1 MPQLQ
6 NPQLAAERSDP
17 LRGIGRSSRRT
28 EPALRAGRADGS
40 LAGAEVLAWPDPA
53 RASSAPP
60 IPTGHRIRSLGSSE
74 TARATDSPC
83 HRPPCHESSPTST
96 SASRGAD
103 SPRPCD
109 GPTVEQATG
118 AESICTRRRRSPAL
132 FGPNSPGVLG
142 ICQRTLSVP
151 PAARRRAVGR
161 SDWKSERHRWMPA
174 SSVPTAPLRARSRP
188 DTPTQWR
195 PTRRSRRRFT
205 GLPAPRRVIN
215 PADAGDRRSPACRR
229 AVRPCCDRR
238 ASHSG
243 CRRGCTPGRW
253 HPRCR

>member
-28 EPALRAGRADGS
+28 EPVPRANRADGS

-60 IPTGHRIRSLGSSE
+60 IPTGHRIRSLGSPE
-74 TARATDSPC
+74 TAHATDSPC

-118 AESICTRRRRSPAL
+118 AESIRTRRRRSPAL

-151 PAARRRAVGR
+151 PPPGGVPSEGRTGSRSDTDGCPLRPYRPLRSERDRDRTRRRSGGR
-161 SDWKSERHRWMPA
+161 LDGRDVDS
-174 SSVPTAPLRARSRP
+174 P
-188 DTPTQWR
+188 DSQHH
-195 PTRRSRRRFT
+195 
-205 GLPAPRRVIN
+205 AE
-215 PADAGDRRSPACRR
+215 
-229 AVRPCCDRR
+229 
-238 ASHSG
+238 
-243 CRRGCTPGRW
+243 
-253 HPRCR
+253 